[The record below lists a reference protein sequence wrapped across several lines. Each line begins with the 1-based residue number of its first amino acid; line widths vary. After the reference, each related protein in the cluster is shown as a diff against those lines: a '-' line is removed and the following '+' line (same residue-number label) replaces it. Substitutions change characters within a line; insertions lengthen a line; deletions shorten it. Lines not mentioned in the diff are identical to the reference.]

1 MKSFYFL
8 TFFATV
14 FAVVSA
20 QTSDVLEEYNTF
32 LRENKNL
39 SYSATSAMFPLQNQY
54 YQAVPE
60 LEQLNSFSYMDSV
73 DIKMNLSLAEKE
85 MLAKNG
91 FVVTERLNYEK
102 FVFAL
107 KDIYFKDLPVM
118 ITTDMMLYAL
128 HASYDGILKNLE
140 YCLLRP
146 NLIEILQ
153 NFRSSYN
160 TLVSKYSTYPELADP
175 LRDVDLYI
183 SIPLALLGETSMP
196 ANVDNQETFDLLL
209 AKIKAENGFE
219 VMPLFSEHQRILDFS
234 QFKTRGHYTEK
245 IYTETGQDSLA
256 SYFKAMIWLG
266 RMDFLLTPPPAFDE
280 EPWSEE
286 DIRRMNISALLLNE
300 LIETSGMRDKLS
312 QNEKTIDLMVG
323 ESDNLT
329 TGELNNICLASEIN
343 NAADL
348 LDPLKYENFKKK
360 LLSSPESGQKIL
372 SDIFMV
378 DPYSSEPDPLP
389 VSFRL
394 LGQRFIIDSYF
405 FSQLVF
411 DRIIY
416 EGEKI
421 FRPLPSPLDA
431 MFILGNND
439 ALNLLEDE
447 INNYHYG
454 TQISCLR
461 KLTDLYDQ
469 AFWQKSLY
477 NSWLSCLRTL
487 NSKPQWEG
495 MPFFL
500 STAAWQHEKLN
511 TQLASW
517 SQLRHDNLL
526 YAKQSYTGG
535 MSCSYPYSY
544 IEPYPEFYQ
553 GLAEFA
559 SQAGAFFNE
568 LPVHTKIKDYFLNLK
583 ATCDT
588 LTLILH
594 KQMSDLPYSDR
605 ETAFLKNMY
614 VYQQGPMCGEVY
626 EDGWYFDLLFEPG
639 KEAVVAD
646 VHTQPTDQW
655 GNIVGH
661 VLHVGTGNVNLGV
674 FLAYGPAPERIPMAF
689 VGPVMSYYETV
700 TNDFYRYN
708 DEEWLDGLDKMTPP
722 EWTSIYIVNKKGNAY
737 AKGSEL
743 PYQIIQMPGTYTSP
757 LMTQELLVFP
767 NPVEDY
773 LSILNSPSQARV
785 RLYDIRGRL
794 VFQCIN
800 EGLPLDLSKLE
811 KGVYVLSIFDKGKTE
826 NTRIIKN

>member
-1 MKSFYFL
+1 MKSLYIL
-8 TFFATV
+8 VFFATIS
-14 FAVVSA
+14 AVVSG
-20 QTSDVLEEYNTF
+20 QPSDVLEEYNTF
-32 LRENKNL
+32 LRDHKNL
-39 SYSATSAMFPLQNQY
+39 SYSATSALFPLQSQY
-54 YQAVPE
+54 FQAVPE
-60 LEQLNSFSYMDSV
+60 LEHLNSFSYMDSV
-73 DIKMNLSLAEKE
+73 LIKMDLNLAEKE

-91 FVVTERLNYEK
+91 FVVTERINYEK

-118 ITTDMMLYAL
+118 VTTDMMLYAL
-128 HASYDGILKNLE
+128 HASYDGILKKLE
-140 YCLLRP
+140 YSLLRP

-160 TLVSKYSTYPELADP
+160 SLVTRYSGYPELSDP

-183 SIPLALLGETSMP
+183 SIPLALLGETTLP
-196 ANVDNQETFDLLL
+196 ANIDNQETFDLLL

-266 RMDFLLTPPPAFDE
+266 RMDFLLTPPPAFDQ
-280 EPWSEE
+280 EPWSEK
-286 DIRRMNISALLLNE
+286 DIRRMNISALLVNE
-300 LIETSGMRDKLS
+300 LIETSGMRNMLS
-312 QNEKTIDLMVG
+312 QNEKTIELMVG

-329 TGELNNICLASEIN
+329 TGELNNICQASEIN

-348 LDPLKYENFKKK
+348 LDSLKYENFKKK
-360 LLSSPESGQKIL
+360 LLSSPESGQMIL

-416 EGEKI
+416 EGQKI

-431 MFILGNND
+431 AFILGNND
-439 ALNLLEDE
+439 ALNLLEEE
-447 INNYHYG
+447 INTYHYG
-454 TQISCLR
+454 TQLSCLR

-469 AFWQKSLY
+469 EFWQKSLY

-487 NSKPQWEG
+487 NSKPEWEG

-535 MSCSYPYSY
+535 TSCSYPYSY
-544 IEPYPEFYQ
+544 IEPYPEFYK
-553 GLAEFA
+553 GLSQFALQAET
-559 SQAGAFFNE
+559 FFNQ
-568 LPVHTKIKDYFLNLK
+568 LPVDPKIKDYFLGMK
-583 ATCDT
+583 STCDT
-588 LTLILH
+588 LTQILD
-594 KQMSDLPYSDR
+594 KQMNNLPYSDV
-605 ETAFLKNMY
+605 ETAFMKNMY
-614 VYQQGPMCGEVY
+614 VYQQGAMCGEVF
-626 EDGWYFDLLFEPG
+626 EEGWYFDLLFEPG
-639 KEAVVAD
+639 KEAVIAD
-646 VHTQPTDQW
+646 VHTQATDEW

-661 VLHVGTGNVNLGV
+661 LLHVGTGNVNLGI
-674 FLAYGPAPERIPMAF
+674 FLAYGPAPEKQPMAF

-708 DEEWLDGLDKMTPP
+708 DEEWLEALPEMTPP
-722 EWTSIYIVNKKGNAY
+722 EWTSIYLINKKGNAY
-737 AKGSEL
+737 AKGNEL
-743 PYQIIQMPGTYTSP
+743 PYKIIQMPSTYNSP
-757 LMTQELLVFP
+757 VMTQKLLVFP
-767 NPVEDY
+767 NPVENY
-773 LSILNSPSQARV
+773 LTVSNVSSPVKIS
-785 RLYDIRGRL
+785 LFDIHGRM
-794 VFQCIN
+794 VFQCVN
-800 EGLPLDLSKLE
+800 DGLPVDLSSLK
-811 KGVYVLSIFDKGKTE
+811 KGVYVVSIRDKGKIET
-826 NTRIIKN
+826 TRIIKE